1 MKKYLILLLCFISLF
16 TISCKN
22 KYKTSTPSDGL
33 LVNETTTREKQK
45 DMKALKEAIK
55 KYHVDYTHKISESEF
70 EEKYNELYNRLDE
83 LSSDE
88 FCFEIMKLLALIG
101 DNATKATLDSNR
113 YANRYY
119 LPFEVDLFEEGY
131 IIYEAA
137 KEYRKYIGYK
147 IVKIENTEIDDVVNI
162 LKDYYSGD
170 TVARQKY
177 LCVRDIVFWDLLKAA
192 KIVDSKEVKITLE
205 RNGSTE
211 EVTFKAFKNSD
222 YKSMEF
228 GKDAE
233 DLISKYSDDVYYK
246 FTKADNCIY
255 IQFNV
260 CNEDPDKSVR
270 EFVDELSKA
279 ANPDVFHGMILDLR
293 NNPGGL
299 QTTIYP
305 LTTMLYDY
313 KTKNEKAQVFVLT
326 GPETTGVAVV
336 NIFERMRDYATVIGS
351 PTGGLNN
358 FYGDKV
364 YYTLPN
370 TLLRVSLPDIHF
382 DYYKGND
389 ISVYKPDIEV
399 IQRYEDYEKGID
411 TLVKT
416 CQLIAESSFDN

>member
-16 TISCKN
+16 TISCKT
-22 KYKTSTPSDGL
+22 KYKTSTPDDGL
-33 LVNETTTREKQK
+33 LVNETTTREKQN
-45 DMKALKEAIK
+45 DMKALKKAIQ
-55 KYHVDYTHKISESEF
+55 KYHVDYTHKLSEKEF
-70 EEKYNELYNRLDE
+70 EDKYNELYNRLGE

-88 FCFEIMKLLALIG
+88 FCFEIMKLLSLIG
-101 DNATKATLDSNR
+101 DNATKATLDSTR

-137 KEYRKYIGYK
+137 KAYRNYIGYK

-192 KIVDSKEVKITLE
+192 KIVNSKDVKVTLE
-205 RNGSTE
+205 YKGTTE

-222 YKSMEF
+222 YKTMEF
-228 GKDAE
+228 GKDAD
-233 DLISKYSDDVYYK
+233 DLISKYNDKYY
-246 FTKADNCIY
+246 TYEKADNCIY

-260 CNEDPDKSVR
+260 CNEDPNKSVKS
-270 EFVDELSKA
+270 FVDELSKI
-279 ANPDVFHGMILDLR
+279 ANPDVFHGIILDLR

-299 QTTIYP
+299 QDTIYP

-313 KTKNEKAQVFVLT
+313 KTKNSKAQVFVLT
-326 GPETTGVAVV
+326 GAETTGVAVV
-336 NIFERMRDYATVIGS
+336 NIFERMKDYVTVIGA

-358 FYGDKV
+358 FYGDKI

-370 TLLRVSLPDIHF
+370 TLLRVSLPEIHF
-382 DYYKGND
+382 DFYKGDD
-389 ISVYKPDIEV
+389 ISVYKPDILV
-399 IQRYEDYEKGID
+399 TQRYEDYEKGID
-411 TLVKT
+411 TLIKT
-416 CQLIAESSFDN
+416 CQTIAESSFKN